1 MHDPFCHKAWS
12 VLSLTWSVLSCGG
25 PICPW
30 SVLSMVRYVPNSVSA
45 VILIKQAAISLSD
58 LFVDYFGPNHFTIVL
73 NQFHLI
79 IFLSVE
85 IIVQQSNLYQS
96 LAREP

>member
-1 MHDPFCHKAWS
+1 M
-12 VLSLTWSVLSCGG
+12 
-25 PICPW
+25 
-30 SVLSMVRYVPNSVSA
+30 
-45 VILIKQAAISLSD
+45 ILIKQAAISLSD
-58 LFVDYFGPNHFTIVL
+58 LFVDYFGPNHFTITL

-79 IFLSVE
+79 IFLSVK

>member
-1 MHDPFCHKAWS
+1 M
-12 VLSLTWSVLSCGG
+12 
-25 PICPW
+25 
-30 SVLSMVRYVPNSVSA
+30 
-45 VILIKQAAISLSD
+45 ILIKQVAISLSD

-79 IFLSVE
+79 IFSSVK
-85 IIVQQSNLYQS
+85 IIFKQSNLYQADPYFFFPP

>member
-1 MHDPFCHKAWS
+1 M
-12 VLSLTWSVLSCGG
+12 
-25 PICPW
+25 
-30 SVLSMVRYVPNSVSA
+30 
-45 VILIKQAAISLSD
+45 ILIKQVAISLSD

-79 IFLSVE
+79 IFSSVK
-85 IIVQQSNLYQS
+85 IIFKQSNLYQR